1 MLAAARSQVTPWFSR
16 VGTSVARSGC
26 HRRLASSRVSPAYR
40 AASTWAAASSS
51 LKRGAKLLGDSQSPT
66 VTVPPSCRAAAGGA
80 GRGEMGVTEV
90 WLLHAT
96 SPSASHA
103 RIAVEIRRSAGAL
116 ELVEDLPPLAL
127 ELGVRDGA
135 LLLEPGELL
144 DVGEQVDEG
153 GVQTLSDVDIG
164 GAPELGRTRV
174 PGLQVEERL
183 QRGVRDAQGLD
194 LVALKR
200 EQAQLDA
207 VPGVQ
212 ELAVQVALEHL
223 TVLE

>member
-1 MLAAARSQVTPWFSR
+1 MVPAARSQATPWFSR

-26 HRRLASSRVSPAYR
+26 QRRLASSRVSPAYR

-66 VTVPPSCRAAAGGA
+66 VTVPPSCRAGSGRYSPAAADGA
-80 GRGEMGVTEV
+80 GRGPIGVPEA
-90 WLLHAT
+90 WLLQPT
-96 SPSASHA
+96 TPSASHA
-103 RIAVEIRRSAGAL
+103 PIAPQIRRSAEAL

-183 QRGVRDAQGLD
+183 QRGVGDAQGLD

-212 ELAVQVALEHL
+212 ELAVQV
-223 TVLE
+223 